1 MKKAILVVLVALITF
16 GVFAQEV
23 EKIGEIEGLYSE
35 FGFAGGPGSPSE
47 IYVDEKNNLIKIIN
61 QSSEFTYFD
70 LNTLQGVK
78 KEPYR
83 SSFSLVQKEF
93 GKYEISF
100 SSMTLRLASDGIE
113 KIYLAGKENI
123 SSGISFILKKDD
135 GYIVYYVNDG
145 GSPHAVDTTG
155 KIYSNVEAIEYLK
168 EYDPEKYA
176 ESLARAE
183 KLGLKSDFEKANVLI
198 WGQTYYS
205 SVKNMLDFW
214 TRKEEK
220 YLYLDT
226 AAVVQ
231 YDAQGNGYQTYF
243 AVSDNYSKIAIVSP
257 NGERLIPPIKIHEA
271 SEILKQKY
279 EEDDFMGVSTSWY
292 VGYGGNI
299 YYYIAGDEY
308 TEVFRIRRTW
318 GTPDMYAMAINGY
331 TEDNYGKY
339 VTETLSTM
347 SKSDLR
353 LLRNTIF
360 ALYGVHF
367 KSEDLSKHFAKEV
380 WYTDEGKTSGEVE
393 LPAHRQKLVEMIQA
407 LERK

>member
-1 MKKAILVVLVALITF
+1 MKKAILVVLVAMITF
-16 GVFAQEV
+16 CVFAQEV

-70 LNTLQGVK
+70 LNTLQGIK

-135 GYIVYYVNDG
+135 GYIVYYVSDG
-145 GSPHAVDTTG
+145 GTPHAVDTTG
-155 KIYSNVEAIEYLK
+155 KIYSNTEALAYLK

-176 ESLARAE
+176 ESLTRAE
-183 KLGLKSDFEKANVLI
+183 ELGLKSEFERGNVLI

-205 SVKNMLDFW
+205 TNNGL
-214 TRKEEK
+214 EK
-220 YLYLDT
+220 VFGEPIYGHPEL
-226 AAVVQ
+226 VQ
-231 YDAQGNGYQTYF
+231 YDNQGYGYQVYLSNF
-243 AVSDNYSKIAIVSP
+243 YSYVQIVS
-257 NGERLIPPIKIHEA
+257 NENKTIHMDYDINRYTNIFLSNDDNIPFSA
-271 SEILKQKY
+271 
-279 EEDDFMGVSTSWY
+279 SWY

-299 YYYIAGDEY
+299 YYYIAGEEY
-308 TEVFRIRRTW
+308 TEIFRIRRTW
-318 GTPDMYAMAINGY
+318 GNPDMYAMAINGY

-393 LPAHRQKLVEMIQA
+393 LPAHRQKLVEMIQE

>member
-70 LNTLQGVK
+70 LNTLQGIK

-135 GYIVYYVNDG
+135 GYIVYYVSDG
-145 GSPHAVDTTG
+145 GTPHAVDTTG
-155 KIYSNVEAIEYLK
+155 KIYSNTEALAYLK

-176 ESLARAE
+176 ESLTRAE
-183 KLGLKSDFEKANVLI
+183 ELGLKSEFERGNVLI

-205 SVKNMLDFW
+205 TNNGL
-214 TRKEEK
+214 EK
-220 YLYLDT
+220 VFGEPIYGHPEL
-226 AAVVQ
+226 VQ
-231 YDAQGNGYQTYF
+231 YDNQGYGYQVYLSNF
-243 AVSDNYSKIAIVSP
+243 YSYVQIVS
-257 NGERLIPPIKIHEA
+257 NENKTIHMDYDINRYTNIFLSNDDNIPFSA
-271 SEILKQKY
+271 
-279 EEDDFMGVSTSWY
+279 SWY

-299 YYYIAGDEY
+299 YYYIAGEEY
-308 TEVFRIRRTW
+308 TEIFRIRRTW
-318 GTPDMYAMAINGY
+318 GNPDMYAMAINGY

-393 LPAHRQKLVEMIQA
+393 LPAHRQKLVEMIQE

>member
-1 MKKAILVVLVALITF
+1 MKKAILVVLVAMITF
-16 GVFAQEV
+16 CVFAQEV

-113 KIYLAGKENI
+113 KIYLARKENI

-135 GYIVYYVNDG
+135 GYIVYYVSDG
-145 GSPHAVDTTG
+145 GTPHAVDTTG
-155 KIYSNVEAIEYLK
+155 KIYSNTEALAYLK

-176 ESLARAE
+176 ESLTRAE
-183 KLGLKSDFEKANVLI
+183 ELGLKSEFERGNVLI

-205 SVKNMLDFW
+205 TNNGL
-214 TRKEEK
+214 EK
-220 YLYLDT
+220 VFGEPIYGHPEL
-226 AAVVQ
+226 VQ
-231 YDAQGNGYQTYF
+231 YDNQGYGYQVYLSNF
-243 AVSDNYSKIAIVSP
+243 YSYVQIVS
-257 NGERLIPPIKIHEA
+257 NENKTIHMDYDINRYTNIFLSNDDNIPFSA
-271 SEILKQKY
+271 
-279 EEDDFMGVSTSWY
+279 SWY

-299 YYYIAGDEY
+299 YYYIAGEEY

-318 GTPDMYAMAINGY
+318 GNPDMYAMAINGY
-331 TEDNYGKY
+331 TEDNYGEY
-339 VTETLSTM
+339 VKTTIASM
-347 SKSDLR
+347 NKSELR

-367 KSEDLSKHFAKEV
+367 KSADLSAHFAKEV

-393 LPAHRQKLVEMIQA
+393 LPVHRQKLVEMIQE

>member
-1 MKKAILVVLVALITF
+1 MSKMKKTLLTIITVLLTLTLYS
-16 GVFAQEV
+16 QEI
-23 EKIGEIEGLYSE
+23 EKIGETRELVHYSRMNIYC
-35 FGFAGGPGSPSE
+35 PSD
-47 IYVDEKNNLIKIIN
+47 IFVDEVNNFLYCQTNRGIKQSIYKLNSSIDFVSEHDCYLRTVTDNLIIL
-61 QSSEFTYFD
+61 D
-70 LNTLQGVK
+70 NT
-78 KEPYR
+78 
-83 SSFSLVQKEF
+83 
-93 GKYEISF
+93 EIHF
-100 SSMTLRLASDGIE
+100 SSIAIE
-113 KIYLAGKENI
+113 IWKDKKHVI
-123 SSGISFILKKDD
+123 STNVSNGISFILKKDS
-135 GYIVYYVNDG
+135 GYIVYFIYESG
-145 GSPHAVDTTG
+145 TPGAVDTTG
-155 KIYSNVEAIEYLK
+155 KIYSNTEALAYLK

-183 KLGLKSDFEKANVLI
+183 ELGLKSDFERGNVLI
-198 WGQTYYS
+198 WGQT
-205 SVKNMLDFW
+205 
-214 TRKEEK
+214 
-220 YLYLDT
+220 LYTSDGTLK
-226 AAVVQ
+226 Q
-231 YDAQGNGYQTYF
+231 YDIQGYSYKLINLGYRIRLKCENSNNEIVFNIMDIY
-243 AVSDNYSKIAIVSP
+243 DRSKI
-257 NGERLIPPIKIHEA
+257 LT
-271 SEILKQKY
+271 
-279 EEDDFMGVSTSWY
+279 EEDGGYSLSWY

-299 YYYIAGDEY
+299 YYYIAGEEY

-393 LPAHRQKLVEMIQA
+393 LPAHRQKLVEMIQE

>member
-1 MKKAILVVLVALITF
+1 MKKAILVVLVAMITF

-23 EKIGEIEGLYSE
+23 EKICVLEEVKLKEYKAGQGDFPQGIYYDEVKGVIITQDPKVGVIVEVDLCTKEIREERRQVPYLE
-35 FGFAGGPGSPSE
+35 
-47 IYVDEKNNLIKIIN
+47 LIKKIGNDYWGISGDTIHPVINNKSTPIIRN
-61 QSSEFTYFD
+61 ST
-70 LNTLQGVK
+70 
-78 KEPYR
+78 
-83 SSFSLVQKEF
+83 
-93 GKYEISF
+93 
-100 SSMTLRLASDGIE
+100 
-113 KIYLAGKENI
+113 
-123 SSGISFILKKDD
+123 GISFILKKDE
-135 GYIVYYVNDG
+135 GYIVFFIYEG
-145 GSPHAVDTTG
+145 GSPGAVDTTG
-155 KIYSNVEAIEYLK
+155 KIYSNIEAIEYLK

-183 KLGLKSDFEKANVLI
+183 VLGLKSEFERGNVLI
-198 WGQTYYS
+198 WGKTYYS
-205 SVKNMLDFW
+205 TSSLLK
-214 TRKEEK
+214 
-220 YLYLDT
+220 
-226 AAVVQ
+226 Q
-231 YDAQGNGYQTYF
+231 YDSEGNKYSFTYLGDLGTF
-243 AVSDNYSKIAIVSP
+243 ISCRKNTDDKNLFKAINANEYSTLLSTV
-257 NGERLIPPIKIHEA
+257 GA
-271 SEILKQKY
+271 SSY
-279 EEDDFMGVSTSWY
+279 SWY

-299 YYYIAGDEY
+299 YYYIAGKEY

-318 GTPDMYAMAINGY
+318 GIPDMYAMAINGY

-393 LPAHRQKLVEMIQA
+393 LPAHRQKLVEMIQE

>member
-1 MKKAILVVLVALITF
+1 MKKAILVVLVAMITF

-23 EKIGEIEGLYSE
+23 EKICVLEEVKLKEYKAGQGDFPQGIYYDEVKGVIITQDPKVGVIVEVDLCTKEIREERRQVPYLE
-35 FGFAGGPGSPSE
+35 
-47 IYVDEKNNLIKIIN
+47 LIKKIGNDYWGISGDTIHPVINNKSTPIIRN
-61 QSSEFTYFD
+61 ST
-70 LNTLQGVK
+70 
-78 KEPYR
+78 
-83 SSFSLVQKEF
+83 
-93 GKYEISF
+93 
-100 SSMTLRLASDGIE
+100 
-113 KIYLAGKENI
+113 
-123 SSGISFILKKDD
+123 GISFILKKDE
-135 GYIVYYVNDG
+135 GYIVFFIYEG
-145 GSPHAVDTTG
+145 GSPGAVDTTG
-155 KIYSNVEAIEYLK
+155 KIYSNIEAIEYLK

-183 KLGLKSDFEKANVLI
+183 ELGLKSDFEKANVLI
-198 WGQTYYS
+198 WGQTLYTT
-205 SVKNMLDFW
+205 NNGL
-214 TRKEEK
+214 EK
-220 YLYLDT
+220 VFGEPIYGHPEL
-226 AAVVQ
+226 VQ
-231 YDAQGNGYQTYF
+231 YDNQGYGYQVYLSNF
-243 AVSDNYSKIAIVSP
+243 YSYVQIVS
-257 NGERLIPPIKIHEA
+257 NTQKTICMDYEINNYTDIFLSNNENIPFSA
-271 SEILKQKY
+271 
-279 EEDDFMGVSTSWY
+279 SWY

-299 YYYIAGDEY
+299 YYYIAGEEY

-318 GTPDMYAMAINGY
+318 GNPDMYAMAINGY

-393 LPAHRQKLVEMIQA
+393 LPAHRQKLVEMIQE